1 MSRTEL
7 LQLTANSVDVSGVPK
22 EIKILSLGKI
32 NSQKGDFIVDNES
45 FNNMN
50 RFFKERNIDMVV
62 DYEHQTLKD
71 VQAPAAGWIKELTLK
86 NNGIFANVE
95 WTPKA
100 QDYLKN
106 KEYRYLSPVVMVRK
120 TDSKALI
127 LNSVALTNMP
137 AINGMEAIINSLK
150 GDGNM
155 EEDNTNDLKEIAK
168 SLELG
173 EDATKDDIIEAI
185 EKLKNNTPSDEGKGE
200 DLESS
205 TKGVDTIA
213 NKLQNFYK
221 MKESDDIIQK
231 ALSLSIIEKDQKEWA
246 FNQCINND
254 NNFIDL
260 VNRLFKEKANEL
272 VMKALHAG
280 KITPAQKPW
289 AEKYV
294 LKDYEGF
301 ETFLSKATKVVPLG
315 AIKYLKDDLKVDT
328 QTEEA
333 TNISKMLN
341 VSEED
346 LQKYDR

>member
-137 AINGMEAIINSLK
+137 AINGMEAIVNSMNNNENL
-150 GDGNM
+150 NQ
-155 EEDNTNDLKEIAK
+155 DNSNLKEIAK
-168 SLELG
+168 ALDLDE
-173 EDATKDDIIEAI
+173 EATENDIIQAI
-185 EKLKNNTPSDEGKGE
+185 EKLKNQVNNSSNQNSDNPTDGTEE
-200 DLESS
+200 
-205 TKGVDTIA
+205 VA
-213 NKLQNFYK
+213 NKLESFYK
-221 MKESDDIIQK
+221 MKESEDIVQK
-231 ALSLSIIEKDQKEWA
+231 ALSLSMIEEGQKDWA
-246 FNQCINND
+246 FEQCINSES
-254 NNFIDL
+254 NFVNL
-260 VNRLFKEKANEL
+260 VNRLFKDKSQKL
-272 VMKALHAG
+272 VMKALYAG
-280 KITPAQKPW
+280 KITPAQRTW
-289 AEKYV
+289 AEEYAM
-294 LKDYEGF
+294 KDYNGF
-301 ETFLSKATKVVPLG
+301 ETFLSKAVKVVPLG

-333 TNISKMLN
+333 TNISKILN